1 MNKIIVF
8 GGILVSLIAGI
19 SFAKEKSTTHDNQP
33 IFGRYEVVT
42 IAELD
47 SVPIKAKLDTGA
59 FTASLNARNI
69 EYFKKDGDDDW
80 VRFTPVV
87 DDQELAEREMPLLK
101 ISRIKQRAEEGE
113 EGEEPVLAQR
123 PVIEMT
129 LCIGD
134 IHKKIEVNLTN
145 RENFTYPLL
154 LGAKSLRQ
162 LKALVD
168 AGRKYTVEPEC
179 RS

>member
-1 MNKIIVF
+1 MKKIVVL
-8 GGILVSLIAGI
+8 GGILISLLTGI
-19 SFAKEKSTTHDNQP
+19 SVAAEKQRTRNDQP
-33 IFGRYEVVT
+33 IFGRYEIVT
-42 IAELD
+42 IAELG
-47 SVPIKAKLDTGA
+47 SVPIEAKLDTGA
-59 FTASLNARNI
+59 YTASLNARHI

-87 DDQELAEREMPLLK
+87 NDQELAEREMPLLK

-113 EGEEPVLAQR
+113 GEGLSLAKR
-123 PVIEMT
+123 PVIELT
-129 LCIGD
+129 LCIGN
-134 IHKKIEVNLTN
+134 IEKVIEVNLTN
-145 RENFTYPLL
+145 REHFTYPLL